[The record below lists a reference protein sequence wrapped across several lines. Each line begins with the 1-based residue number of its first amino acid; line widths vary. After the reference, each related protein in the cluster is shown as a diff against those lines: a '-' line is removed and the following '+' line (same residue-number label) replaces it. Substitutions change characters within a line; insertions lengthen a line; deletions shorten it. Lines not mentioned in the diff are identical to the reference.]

1 MDSPQAP
8 TLAVPRDVI
17 GSRHYAVGVPEF
29 QNGSLRHDALNGR
42 SVRCRESSAGRLI
55 DLSHINARICLAR

>member
-29 QNGSLRHDALNGR
+29 QNGSLRHDLHITQIRMFARLGGDVPDTASPATLGR
-42 SVRCRESSAGRLI
+42 
-55 DLSHINARICLAR
+55 